1 VLSGNIF
8 LTGGTGSLGKAILER
23 ASMEKWPAKFT
34 VYSRDE
40 VKQSELRAIYPKVKF
55 LLGDV
60 RDYEWLN
67 IAMRGHDT
75 VIHAGAYKQVPAA
88 EVNAGEAIET
98 NVIGSRNVVRAA
110 ITNGVGQVLGI
121 STDKACAPINC
132 YGETK
137 ALMEKLFQQANL
149 LSDTKF
155 TLVRYGNV
163 LGSRGSVVP
172 LFRKQVQQGK
182 ITLTDPNMTRFW
194 LTLTDAV
201 DLVIGGL
208 ALGMCRGDILIPKAK
223 ASTML
228 MLANVIGPD
237 CPVEIIGIRPGEKI
251 NECLVHGGE
260 SMHTL
265 EFKDGFIIK
274 PAYTAYKGN
283 LAAGYEYTSDNA
295 IQLKRE
301 ELSKMVEGS

>member
-1 VLSGNIF
+1 MLSGNIF

-34 VYSRDE
+34 VFSRDE
-40 VKQSELRAIYPKVKF
+40 VKQSELRSKYPKVKF
-55 LLGDV
+55 ILGDI
-60 RDYEWLN
+60 RDYEWLS
-67 IAMRGHDT
+67 IALRGHDT
-75 VIHAGAYKQVPAA
+75 IIHAAAYKQVPAA

-98 NVIGSRNVVRAA
+98 NVIGSRNIARAA
-110 ITNGVGQVLGI
+110 INCGVGYVLGI

-172 LFRKQVQQGK
+172 LFRQQAKTGH

-194 LTLTDAV
+194 LTLADAV
-201 DLVIGGL
+201 NLVLLGL
-208 ALGMCRGDILIPKAK
+208 EPHTCRGDIIIPKAK

-228 MLANVIGPD
+228 QLANVVAPD
-237 CPVEIIGIRPGEKI
+237 CEIETIGIRPGEKV

-260 SMHTL
+260 SMHTIEL
-265 EFKDGFIIK
+265 RDGFVIK
-274 PAYTAYKGN
+274 PAYSGYRGN
-283 LAAGYEYTSDNA
+283 LKAGYEYTSDTA
-295 IQLKRE
+295 EQLSDS
-301 ELSKMVEGS
+301 ELSNMVKDC